1 MKNKILKPGIILLV
15 FSAVLLLSGFITV
28 ENNCVSPP
36 IVKDIHAYIIKNVM
50 PVMKPHRH
58 EFNKQ
63 LSKEEISQTEVARKE
78 LKEIIKTR
86 RKAEIPS
93 DFRELLTSRLSDK
106 QINVLKET
114 RSRAYKV
121 FLKAAIIAENH
132 EKELEKIFMTEN
144 KNVQKWSKDIEKII
158 QENSRKRLFGLNSN
172 VKENI
177 IQLLPAENFN
187 NILFVLWN
195 PDETY
200 KFRFNSNSN

>member
-1 MKNKILKPGIILLV
+1 MKNKILKPGIVSLV
-15 FSAVLLLSGFITV
+15 FSALLLLSGFITV

-36 IVKDIHAYIIKNVM
+36 VVKDIHAYIIKNVM

-158 QENSRKRLFGLNSN
+158 QKNSRKRLFGLNSN

-200 KFRFNSNSN
+200 KFNFNSNSN

>member
-1 MKNKILKPGIILLV
+1 MKNKILKPGTVSLL
-15 FSAVLLLSGFITV
+15 FISLLLLSGFITV
-28 ENNCVSPP
+28 EKNRVSPA
-36 IVKDIHAYIIKNVM
+36 VVRDIHAYLIKNVM

-63 LSKEEISQTEVARKE
+63 LSKEEISQIVVARKE
-78 LKEIIKTR
+78 FKEIIKTR

-93 DFRELLTSRLSDK
+93 DFRELLTSKLSDK
-106 QINVLKET
+106 QINVMKET

-158 QENSRKRLFGLNSN
+158 QENSRRRLFGLNST

-195 PDETY
+195 PDEIY
-200 KFRFNSNSN
+200 KFNFNSNSN